1 MKPRK
6 IQKIIPVPGTEMTLP
21 VTEIIGAKDGGTMT
35 LSAGVHSREYIGV
48 QALIE
53 LSQEID
59 PQQVRGKV
67 ILLPSCNYQGFLQ
80 RSADVVP
87 QDGKNL
93 NREFPGDPCGT
104 AAQRLAAFL
113 EQEFIQVSDYL
124 VDLHSGGF
132 CETLTPHLYFHGT
145 ADPEVCVVSRRM
157 GELTTIPYLVE
168 SSAENG
174 FYSWAGQRGVP
185 AILLERGGCG
195 LVIADQIQEH
205 KQDVLRILRGLGFL
219 EDGVEEKPAA
229 HQIITHA
236 FYEDAPVSGCWYP
249 YKAAGNQMQQG
260 EALGEIR
267 DIFGNT
273 LYQARAKVS
282 GVILYQ
288 TASLGI
294 EQGTPMVAYG
304 ELPEVVTHQ
313 GGASTQFIREMSS
326 AQE

>member
-1 MKPRK
+1 MKPIK
-6 IQKIIPVPGTEMTLP
+6 SQKYVSVPGTEMTLP
-21 VTEIIGAKDGGTMT
+21 VTEIIGSEEGKTIT

-48 QALIE
+48 QTLIE
-53 LSQEID
+53 LAQELD

-67 ILLPSCNYQGFLQ
+67 IMLHSCNYQGFLQ

-87 QDGKNL
+87 PDGKNL
-93 NREFPGDPCGT
+93 NREFPGNSRGT
-104 AAQRLAAFL
+104 AAQQLAFFL
-113 EQEFIQVSDYL
+113 EQEYIQASDYL

-132 CETLTPHLYFHGT
+132 CEALTPHLYFHGT
-145 ADPEVCVVSRRM
+145 AAPEVCAVSHRM
-157 GELTTIPYLVE
+157 GELTTLPYLVE

-195 LVIADQIQEH
+195 LVVPDLIQEH

-219 EDGVEEKPAA
+219 EDRVEEKPVA
-229 HQIITHA
+229 HQIITNA

-249 YKAAGNQMQQG
+249 AKAPGNLIRQG
-260 EALGEIR
+260 EVLGVIR
-267 DIFGNT
+267 DIFGNA
-273 LYQARAKVS
+273 LFQARAMVN

-304 ELPEVVTHQ
+304 ELPEAV
-313 GGASTQFIREMSS
+313 ACW
-326 AQE
+326 

>member
-1 MKPRK
+1 M
-6 IQKIIPVPGTEMTLP
+6 ILP
-21 VTEIIGAKDGGTMT
+21 ITEIVGAEEGEMIT
-35 LSAGVHSREYIGV
+35 LSAGIHSREYIGV

-53 LSQEID
+53 LAQEID

-67 ILLPSCNYQGFLQ
+67 ILLHSCNYQGFLQ

-87 QDGKNL
+87 RDGKNL
-93 NREFPGDPCGT
+93 NREFPGDPHGT
-104 AAQRLAAFL
+104 AAQQLAVFL
-113 EQEFIQVSDYL
+113 EQEFIQASDYL

-132 CETLTPHLYFHGT
+132 CETLTPHLYFQGT
-145 ADPEVCVVSRRM
+145 ADPKVCAISHRM
-157 GELTTIPYLVE
+157 GELTTLPYLVE

-195 LVIADQIQEH
+195 LVVPAQIEEY

-219 EDGVEEKPAA
+219 DDKVEEKSVT
-229 HQIITHA
+229 HQIITNA

-249 YKAAGNQMQQG
+249 SKAAGDRIRQG
-260 EALGEIR
+260 EVLGEIR

-273 LYQARAKVS
+273 LCQARAKVS

-294 EQGTPMVAYG
+294 EQGTPMIAYG
-304 ELPEVVTHQ
+304 ELPE
-313 GGASTQFIREMSS
+313 AKKRLKFPRWEIRMRT
-326 AQE
+326 AKF

>member
-1 MKPRK
+1 MKSRK
-6 IQKIIPVPGTEMTLP
+6 SQKFIPVSRTEMILP
-21 VTEIIGAKDGGTMT
+21 VTEIVGAEEGETIT
-35 LSAGVHSREYIGV
+35 LSAGIHSREYIGV

-53 LSQEID
+53 LAQEID

-67 ILLPSCNYQGFLQ
+67 ILLHSCNYQGFLQ

-87 QDGKNL
+87 RDGKNL
-93 NREFPGDPCGT
+93 NREFPGDPRGT
-104 AAQRLAAFL
+104 AAQQLAAFL
-113 EQEFIQVSDYL
+113 EQEFIQASDYL

-132 CETLTPHLYFHGT
+132 CETLTPHLYFQGT
-145 ADPEVCVVSRRM
+145 ANPEVCAISRRM
-157 GELTTIPYLVE
+157 GELTTLPYLVE

-195 LVIADQIQEH
+195 LVVPAQIEEY

-219 EDGVEEKPAA
+219 DDKVEEKSVT
-229 HQIITHA
+229 HQIITNA
-236 FYEDAPVSGCWYP
+236 FYEDASVSGCWYP
-249 YKAAGNQMQQG
+249 SKAAGDRIRQG
-260 EALGEIR
+260 EVLGEIR

-273 LYQARAKVS
+273 LCQARAKVS

-294 EQGTPMVAYG
+294 EQGTPMIAYG
-304 ELPEVVTHQ
+304 ELPEAKK
-313 GGASTQFIREMSS
+313 G
-326 AQE
+326 